1 MSLFNAGFHLVKAA
15 ANAGV
20 RHQQGV
26 AAESQAAWAAQ
37 RAGRPEV
44 ITRPTMYVTPGTRKW
59 PANQTFSFMYPCTV
73 CDWKVTREDG
83 DPSTQRA
90 SVELV
95 ENHYENAHGQRV
107 RIKLVE
113 SLTIMRPVPVPAKM
127 PAVVGSPPTRPKT
140 EVEHTQS
147 RVVEQMKNLKELRE
161 LGLITPTEFDRKK
174 TELLDRM

>member
-1 MSLFNAGFHLVKAA
+1 MITSAHNVCD
-15 ANAGV
+15 
-20 RHQQGV
+20 
-26 AAESQAAWAAQ
+26 AW
-37 RAGRPEV
+37 
-44 ITRPTMYVTPGTRKW
+44 TRKW

-147 RVVEQMKNLKELRE
+147 AVVEQMKNLKELRE
-161 LGLITPTEFDRKK
+161 LGLITPTEFDRRRRSYSIGCEAGGDGVPIPGECVAEPEEV
-174 TELLDRM
+174 TRDELLELMEERRRRIT